1 MAKRVTGLSST
12 SSPTNNTLPASI
24 FAGRVREIILD
35 DKTNPEAFKKF
46 GEWSSIGSIFF
57 NRISTP
63 NTTPDT
69 TTSTIAKPLFSNTK
83 IYPLLNEIVYIMALP
98 NNTIQ
103 GAVNSVTYYYFQ
115 PVNLW
120 QSNHHNGIP
129 DPILNS
135 TLPPSQQQDYQQ
147 VEGGNVRRVTDG
159 GTEINLGNTFQERLD
174 IKTLQPYEGDVIYEG
189 RWGNSIRFGSTVTN
203 AKIPNPWSRTGEN
216 GDPITI
222 IRNGQHEDGE
232 EPWVP
237 QNEDINLDKSSIY
250 LTSTQAIPIQPASKS
265 YKSYSTPPTSADKF
279 TGEQVMLDSGRLF
292 FNAKNDSI
300 LLSSAKTINLNAVE
314 SFNVDAPKS
323 ILQSNEVLLGDKNAT
338 EPVILGNKFLTDL
351 SNLLTQVVALSNA
364 LQTPIGTPQPYVPNV
379 AIPVPAVNVS
389 SAATQMLN
397 KIETYKSKVSKS
409 K

>member
-1 MAKRVTGLSST
+1 
-12 SSPTNNTLPASI
+12 
-24 FAGRVREIILD
+24 
-35 DKTNPEAFKKF
+35 
-46 GEWSSIGSIFF
+46 
-57 NRISTP
+57 
-63 NTTPDT
+63 
-69 TTSTIAKPLFSNTK
+69 
-83 IYPLLNEIVYIMALP
+83 MALP

-174 IKTLQPYEGDVIYEG
+174 VKTLQPYEGDVIYEG

-222 IRNGQHEDGE
+222 IRNGQHEDGK

-237 QNEDINLDKSSIY
+237 QNEDINLDKSR
-250 LTSTQAIPIQPASKS
+250 
-265 YKSYSTPPTSADKF
+265 YKVHKIS
-279 TGEQVMLDSGRLF
+279 E
-292 FNAKNDSI
+292 
-300 LLSSAKTINLNAVE
+300 
-314 SFNVDAPKS
+314 
-323 ILQSNEVLLGDKNAT
+323 LQ
-338 EPVILGNKFLTDL
+338 
-351 SNLLTQVVALSNA
+351 
-364 LQTPIGTPQPYVPNV
+364 
-379 AIPVPAVNVS
+379 
-389 SAATQMLN
+389 
-397 KIETYKSKVSKS
+397 
-409 K
+409 